1 MKEAMWIRT
10 TEAEI
15 SRDEGNY
22 FHTSMMTSPHQDVVV
37 VSADET
43 MLRTWRSLY

>member
-22 FHTSMMTSPHQDVVV
+22 ELPHVYDDV
-37 VSADET
+37 T
-43 MLRTWRSLY
+43 PPGRRSC